1 MNTCVCGNS
10 IDGNGTTCQRC
21 AALNELGLKAAA
33 TDAEVKTAYR
43 LNVKAWHPDRFPGD
57 DKSKH
62 AAQEKLKTINSAY
75 DFLTSP
81 SSKKGQ
87 TYRPKAAT
95 PPAQPQEPTR
105 QKQASAKQPPPAGGR
120 NQEPPPQ
127 PNTGGQVPPRPPN
140 SPPPPPPS
148 GAWAA
153 QSQNWLHQRRAAPF
167 TQRLAGWTSSPWL
180 KTFLRFTVFVC
191 AVGLGKLFW
200 QSFETKPTAKSPAQA
215 EWEQQVTKAQQEQR
229 SRAERALRGQMPGSG
244 SDSNPRSGSVYDLGR
259 NSYNHKDY
267 VSARL
272 QFAQACDAAEM
283 KACNYLGYLYARGL
297 GGDQDRERARDVY
310 QKACDHGIMSSCAS
324 LGSLYQDA
332 GNKDDA
338 RKYFKKAC
346 DGGVNES
353 CNLLRGIR

>member
-1 MNTCVCGNS
+1 VNTCACGNS

-75 DFLTSP
+75 DFLNSP
-81 SSKKGQ
+81 SSRKGQ

-95 PPAQPQEPTR
+95 PPTQPQEPTK
-105 QKQASAKQPPPAGGR
+105 QKQSSAKQPPPAGGR
-120 NQEPPPQ
+120 NQEPPPR

-140 SPPPPPPS
+140 SPPPPPS

-153 QSQNWLHQRRAAPF
+153 PSQNWQHHRHVAAF

-180 KTFLRFTVFVC
+180 RTFLRYAVFVC
-191 AVGLGKLFW
+191 VVGLGKLFW
-200 QSFETKPTAKSPAQA
+200 QSFDTKPTAKFPAQA
-215 EWEQQVTKAQQEQR
+215 EWEKQVTKAQQEQR
-229 SRAERALRGQMPGSG
+229 SIAVRALQGQMASPVAE
-244 SDSNPRSGSVYDLGR
+244 SNPRIGSVYDLGR
-259 NSYNHKDY
+259 ESYNHKNY
-267 VSARL
+267 VSARS
-272 QFAQACDAAEM
+272 QFTQACDAGEM

-297 GGDQDRERARDVY
+297 GGDQDREKARDVY
-310 QKACDHGIMSSCAS
+310 QRACDH
-324 LGSLYQDA
+324 
-332 GNKDDA
+332 KDDA
-338 RKYFKKAC
+338 RMYFQKAC
-346 DGGVNES
+346 DGGVNEA